1 MTVTALTQLATV
13 FVPVEDQDEAITF
26 YRDVLGF
33 EQRVDVTYGTH
44 RWVEVAP
51 AGSTFALA
59 LVSLSEGR
67 VTDRTVTRA
76 PSSAPTST
84 PTGLRSG
91 PRARP
96 AGSGLSSVIAAGHPA
111 RKGSTMGNPVVHFEI
126 IGTDPQLLRGY
137 YGELF
142 GWEFD
147 TSGPVSP
154 AVSEAGNY
162 GFTDNNTT
170 SDGVG
175 IPGGVGGG
183 ANYDGH
189 AVFYVGVP
197 DVEAAL
203 QKAESLGGTRRV
215 GPEQNPGTDLVV
227 GQFTDPEGHLIGL
240 ASIT

>member
-1 MTVTALTQLATV
+1 
-13 FVPVEDQDEAITF
+13 
-26 YRDVLGF
+26 
-33 EQRVDVTYGTH
+33 
-44 RWVEVAP
+44 VAP
-51 AGSTFALA
+51 AGSTVALA
-59 LVSLSEGR
+59 LVPLSEGR
-67 VTDRTVTRA
+67 VTDRTITRCA
-76 PSSAPTST
+76 IVSADIDADRPSVGTPSTTS
-84 PTGLRSG
+84 GFG
-91 PRARP
+91 Q
-96 AGSGLSSVIAAGHPA
+96 SSVIAAGHPA

-126 IGTDPQLLRGY
+126 IGTDPQRLRGY

-147 TSGPVSP
+147 TNGPVSP

-170 SDGVG
+170 SDGAG

-203 QKAESLGGTRRV
+203 QKAESLGGTRRM